1 MALVQEID
9 ILEIMKRAKSGG
21 EIVSF
26 TENEDNVKEEVLR
39 RSAKAGL
46 RKISGRIIMKPATP
60 QYRKNYRKIFGH
72 D

>member
-1 MALVQEID
+1 ME
-9 ILEIMKRAKSGG
+9 ILERAKSGG

-39 RSAKAGL
+39 RSAKVGL
-46 RKISGRIIMKPATP
+46 HRSSGKIIMKPATE